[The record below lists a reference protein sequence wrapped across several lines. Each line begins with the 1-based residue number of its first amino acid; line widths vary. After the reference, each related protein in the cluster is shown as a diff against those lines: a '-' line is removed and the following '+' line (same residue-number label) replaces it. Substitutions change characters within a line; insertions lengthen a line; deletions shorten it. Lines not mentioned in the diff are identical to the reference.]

1 MLELSALT
9 LVPGVSAAL
18 AGYVALAGYRAFS
31 LPRRRPERFD
41 PRLDAQG
48 DVLVCLGD
56 SLTHGHVSYN
66 YLRLME
72 NRLANHRMTLVNGGV
87 NGDLAFNLR
96 SRLASVARCQP
107 RYVTVL
113 IGTNDV
119 VASLSQANR
128 DFYINYKK
136 LPAEPTLDWFT
147 ANLTEIV
154 HWLQAHTQARIG
166 VYSLP
171 VLGEQLESFAHQ
183 QVQAYNQAI
192 QQVTAHCSVDYLPLY
207 ERHAEYLSRCSSA
220 PTETFVSTNH
230 PSVYRAMAERHL
242 LWRSYGDI
250 GRRRGFHLTCEG
262 VHMNRRGAELIAQL
276 GVEWVMSCQKSLK
289 ATNLAR

>member
-9 LVPGVSAAL
+9 LLPGVSMAM

-31 LPRRRPERFD
+31 LPRKRPERFD

-48 DVLVCLGD
+48 DVMVCLGD
-56 SLTHGHVSYN
+56 SLTHGQVSYN

-72 NRLANHRMTLVNGGV
+72 KHFSDRSITLVNGGV
-87 NGDLAFNLR
+87 NGDLAFNLLT
-96 SRLASVARCQP
+96 RLEAVARCQP

-119 VASLSQANR
+119 VASLSDANR

-136 LPAEPTLDWFT
+136 LPAEPTLEGF
-147 ANLTEIV
+147 ANHLTDILI
-154 HWLQAHTQARIG
+154 WLQNHTRAHIG

-171 VLGEQLESFAHQ
+171 VLGEQLDSLAHR

-192 QQVTAHCSVDYLPLY
+192 QQVTTRYNVDYLPLY
-207 ERHAEYLSRCSSA
+207 EHHAAHLAQCRHSPR
-220 PTETFVSTNH
+220 ETFVSTNH

-262 VHMNRRGAELIAQL
+262 VHMNRQGAEVIARL
-276 GVEWVMSCQKSLK
+276 GIDWVMSRQH
-289 ATNLAR
+289 APREQ